1 MDDAAI
7 ENGLKNTN
15 RFRLHGTYVKDCADE
30 KAGTLNTALTYYDH
44 IFLKKASGDNFDK
57 VVKNQEAPSYI
68 YVWMAPQEQAVKI
81 YDGNEEGTGNY
92 TVKRLLKP
100 SSC

>member
-15 RFRLHGTYVKDCADE
+15 RFRLHGTYVKDYADE

-44 IFLKKASGDNFDK
+44 IFLKKQSGDNFDN
-57 VVKNQEAPSYI
+57 VPNGQEAPSYI
-68 YVWMAPQEQAVKI
+68 YVWMAPQQQTVRI
-81 YDGNEEGTGNY
+81 YNKQEGVGN
-92 TVKRLLKP
+92 L
-100 SSC
+100 